1 MGDGA
6 ILVAKIACLT
16 PKYFSDESYIGG
28 GERYPLNLSRG
39 IVESSGGAYSVDLI
53 SFGPKSRSYP
63 LGPGL
68 TVKVLAAARPPIN
81 PLDVVSWELPAAIAE
96 ADLIHVHQAYTRCS
110 EMAYLVAKQQGKP
123 IVVTDHGGTT
133 STLGTSIGSLE
144 LADHIVSN
152 SKFGASLYRTSTPIT
167 VIKGGV
173 DGIHFTPPRRRG
185 PRDRVLYV
193 GRLLPHKGIDQLIT
207 ALPAE
212 LPLTVCGRPYDPQY
226 FALLQGLAVGKDVT
240 FVTDADDDAILEL
253 YRRAWANVLPS
264 VYRDYY
270 GHTHLCPE
278 LMGFTLLEAM
288 ACGTPAICSNVAGDA
303 RVRPRRRDRLRVRR
317 PAHAHRPPPE
327 PGRRPGPGRAPGPPG
342 PPPGR
347 AGVRFP
353 GRRRPDD
360 LRLRTVDRPGAG
372 GGRVK
377 VLVLSNLYPPDVI
390 GGYELGCK
398 QVVDALRLRGHDVRV
413 LTIAPRTPV
422 PHEPH
427 VLRALKLS
435 EVWNSN
441 RYVLGVNHQVTNRL
455 MDAES
460 TLVSAF
466 NVHALA
472 RALDEF
478 RPDVAYVWMIVGV
491 GGLGLMAALQH
502 LKVPWLWHLMDDVP
516 VALCRP
522 NGRVVGPLLR
532 EVDRQLD
539 GRYLACSRQLV
550 DEVEAAGVRLRPDV
564 EVVPNWV
571 VGEAPEPRTAY
582 YRTGQPLRI
591 IAAGQIAHHKGVDI
605 LIEAAAEV
613 RLRGFENI
621 QVDIYG
627 NVEDNFFPTLVRRL
641 GLDGHVSFKGSRPQ
655 AELARLYP
663 LYHLFAFPTWQR
675 EPFAFAPLEASWRGC
690 VPLMSQLSGN
700 AEWAV
705 HGVHC
710 LKADRSSVAFA
721 DSLCSILDGSVDLE
735 PIARRAAAV
744 IGRDFH
750 LDAQVP
756 RIERALAEA
765 ARKPRG
771 GAGTAADAYRMALL
785 AEKLTKV
792 LVQEAMA
799 HA

>member
-1 MGDGA
+1 M
-6 ILVAKIACLT
+6 
-16 PKYFSDESYIGG
+16 
-28 GERYPLNLSRG
+28 
-39 IVESSGGAYSVDLI
+39 
-53 SFGPKSRSYP
+53 
-63 LGPGL
+63 
-68 TVKVLAAARPPIN
+68 
-81 PLDVVSWELPAAIAE
+81 
-96 ADLIHVHQAYTRCS
+96 
-110 EMAYLVAKQQGKP
+110 
-123 IVVTDHGGTT
+123 
-133 STLGTSIGSLE
+133 
-144 LADHIVSN
+144 
-152 SKFGASLYRTSTPIT
+152 
-167 VIKGGV
+167 
-173 DGIHFTPPRRRG
+173 
-185 PRDRVLYV
+185 
-193 GRLLPHKGIDQLIT
+193 
-207 ALPAE
+207 
-212 LPLTVCGRPYDPQY
+212 
-226 FALLQGLAVGKDVT
+226 
-240 FVTDADDDAILEL
+240 
-253 YRRAWANVLPS
+253 
-264 VYRDYY
+264 
-270 GHTHLCPE
+270 
-278 LMGFTLLEAM
+278 
-288 ACGTPAICSNVAGDA
+288 
-303 RVRPRRRDRLRVRR
+303 
-317 PAHAHRPPPE
+317 
-327 PGRRPGPGRAPGPPG
+327 
-342 PPPGR
+342 
-347 AGVRFP
+347 
-353 GRRRPDD
+353 
-360 LRLRTVDRPGAG
+360 
-372 GGRVK
+372 K

-413 LTIAPRTPV
+413 LTTAPRVPV
-422 PHEPH
+422 PDEGH
-427 VLRALKLS
+427 VARQLQLS
-435 EVWNSN
+435 EVWNDYMYRHSN
-441 RYVLGVNHQVTNRL
+441 PVTSRL
-455 MDAES
+455 LQAES

-582 YRTGQPLRI
+582 YRTGQTLRI
-591 IAAGQIAHHKGVDI
+591 IAAGQINANKGVDYI
-605 LIEAAAEV
+605 IEAAAT
-613 RLRGFENI
+613 LRRRGIENFSI
-621 QVDIYG
+621 DFYG
-627 NVEDNFFPTLVRRL
+627 NVDDPYFPALTSVR

-690 VPLMSQLSGN
+690 VPLMSQLCGN
-700 AEWAV
+700 AEWFV

-710 LKADRSSVAFA
+710 LKAERNPDAFA
-721 DSLCSILDGSVDLE
+721 DALEGIINGSVDLE

-756 RIERALAEA
+756 RIERALDLAGRKQRGSEA
-765 ARKPRG
+765 G
-771 GAGTAADAYRMALL
+771 LAADAYRMALL

-792 LVQEAMA
+792 LVQEAMPA
-799 HA
+799 A